1 MMNKGMIYTLNRAE
15 AENEVNK
22 IRATLT
28 SEQLTAH
35 NNIND
40 IVDGDGKTAAAF
52 CIMDRISQID
62 FGAYSMEFYKA
73 VEAACYDAYMMGK
86 QAAQNI
92 SDQTE

>member
-15 AENEVNK
+15 AENEVNR

-28 SEQLTAH
+28 SEQLAAH
-35 NNIND
+35 NNIYD
-40 IVDGDGKTAAAF
+40 IAIDGDGKTTASF
-52 CIMDRISQID
+52 CILDRISQID

-86 QAAQNI
+86 QSGMN
-92 SDQTE
+92 ERG